1 MPSGAE
7 DNTIP
12 DRAASGREGDV
23 VRDAETKRVQRM
35 YDKVAPRYDRL
46 IELWERVLFSGGRRW
61 VCDKA
66 TGDVLEIALGT
77 GRNLPYYS
85 HDVRLTGVELSPQM
99 LAVARERAT
108 ALGVDADLRT
118 GDAQRLPFDDE
129 SFDTVVCTLGLC
141 SIPDERRAVWE
152 AWRVLRPG
160 GRLVLLEHVRS
171 PIRVVRVVQELLE
184 PLFLT
189 LQRDHLLREPADAVE
204 CARFVIDA
212 LERSKLGIVERLAAR
227 KAATAT
233 STQTISGETAA

>member
-1 MPSGAE
+1 MRTDADGNA
-7 DNTIP
+7 IP
-12 DRAASGREGDV
+12 DRAASGRDGDV
-23 VRDAETKRVQRM
+23 ARDADTKRVQRI
-35 YDKVAPRYDRL
+35 YDKIAPRYDRL

-61 VCDKA
+61 ACDRA

-85 HDVRLTGVELSPQM
+85 DDVRLTGLELSPQM
-99 LAVARERAT
+99 LAVARQRAT
-108 ALGVDADLRT
+108 ALGVRADLRI

-141 SIPDERRAVWE
+141 SIPDERRAVRE

-204 CARFVIDA
+204 CAGFVVDA
-212 LERSKLGIVERLAAR
+212 LERSKLGIVERLSAR
-227 KAATAT
+227 KAANAT
-233 STQTISGETAA
+233 SSRELSGETAA

>member
-1 MPSGAE
+1 MRNDAQG
-7 DNTIP
+7 NIIRN
-12 DRAASGREGDV
+12 RAANRREGELM
-23 VRDAETKRVQRM
+23 RDAETKRVQQM
-35 YDKVAPRYDRL
+35 YDKVAARYDRL
-46 IELWERVLFSGGRRW
+46 IELWERVLFSGGRTW

-66 TGDVLEIALGT
+66 TGDVLEIAVGT
-77 GRNLPYYS
+77 GRNLPHYS
-85 HDVRLTGVELSPQM
+85 GDARLTALELSPQM

-108 ALGVDADLRT
+108 ALGIDAELRL
-118 GDAQRLPFDDE
+118 GDAQRLQFDDE

-141 SIPDERRAVWE
+141 SIPDERRAVRE

-204 CARFVIDA
+204 CAGFVVEA
-212 LERSKLGIVERLAAR
+212 LERSKLGLVERLSAC

-233 STQTISGETAA
+233 STRELGGATAV